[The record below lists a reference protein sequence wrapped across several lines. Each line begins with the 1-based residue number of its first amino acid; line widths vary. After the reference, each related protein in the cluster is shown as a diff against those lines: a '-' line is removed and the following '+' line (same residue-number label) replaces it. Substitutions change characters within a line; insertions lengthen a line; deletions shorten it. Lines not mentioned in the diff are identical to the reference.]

1 MHHDAIGNT
10 NRFDPAAGRAPMS
23 DPSHMRPLVW
33 ERGALR
39 LLDQTRLPQAE
50 HWVTVGSVEAVADA
64 IRTMQV
70 RGAPAIGIAAAA
82 GMAIAARGAL
92 ETGQPVDVALEH
104 AARTLGRTRPTAVNL
119 HWAIERALQEARNA
133 SDAATVVERLDRLV
147 QRIIE
152 QQLAADRALSALG
165 AALLPDRARV
175 LTHCNT
181 GALATGAY
189 GTALGVIRTAHA
201 LGKVA
206 MVYVDE
212 SRPRLQGARLTVWEL
227 RRLGVPHTLIPD
239 VAAAALMARGEVDA
253 VVVGADR
260 IAANG
265 DVANKIGTYAVA
277 LAARSHGIPF
287 YVAAP
292 VSTLDLHT
300 PDGASIPIEE
310 RSFDEVRVVDGRPI
324 TVTDTPVWNPAFD
337 VTPADLVT
345 AIITEHGVLKPP
357 YDEAIRQA
365 AAAAT
370 E

>member
-1 MHHDAIGNT
+1 MHHDAIGDT
-10 NRFDPAAGRAPMS
+10 DRFDRAAWWAPMS
-23 DPSHMRPLVW
+23 DPADMRPLVW
-33 ERGALR
+33 ERGVLR
-39 LLDQTRLPQAE
+39 LLDQTRLPE
-50 HWVTVGSVEAVADA
+50 VERWVSAGSVEAVADA
-64 IRTMQV
+64 IRIMQV

-82 GMAIAARGAL
+82 GMAIAARTAL
-92 ETGQPVDVALEH
+92 EQGQPVDAALDQ
-104 AARTLGRTRPTAVNL
+104 AARTLGQTRPTAVNL
-119 HWAIERALQEARNA
+119 HWAIERARRVGLGAP
-133 SDAATVVERLDRLV
+133 DAATAVDWLDRLV
-147 QRIIE
+147 ERLLD
-152 QQLAADRALSALG
+152 QQWAADRALSELG
-165 AALLPDRARV
+165 SALLPFGARV

-189 GTALGVIRTAHA
+189 GTALGVIRTAHEQ
-201 LGKVA
+201 GKVA

-227 RRLGVPHTLIPD
+227 TRLGVPHTLIPD
-239 VAAAALMARGEVDA
+239 AAAAALMARGEVDA

-292 VSTLDLHT
+292 VSTLDPDT

-310 RSFDEVRVVDGRPI
+310 RSPDEVRVVDGIAI
-324 TVTDTPVWNPAFD
+324 TVPDAPVWNPAFD
-337 VTPADLVT
+337 VTPAELVT
-345 AIITEHGVLKPP
+345 AIITEHGVLEPP
-357 YDEAIRQA
+357 YDEAIRRAVA
-365 AAAAT
+365 AVA